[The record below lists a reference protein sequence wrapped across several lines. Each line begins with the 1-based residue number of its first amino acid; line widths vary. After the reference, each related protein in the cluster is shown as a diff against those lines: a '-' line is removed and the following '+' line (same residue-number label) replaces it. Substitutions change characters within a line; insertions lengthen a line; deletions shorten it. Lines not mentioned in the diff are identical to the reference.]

1 MEREKLGSRLG
12 FILLSAGCAIG
23 IGNVW
28 KFPYVTGES
37 GGGFFVLIYLL
48 FLVVMGI
55 PVLSMEFSM
64 GRGAGTSPV
73 RMYHKLKPEQKAW
86 SVHGYATLVGNI
98 ILMMFYTS
106 VTGWMLQYFVYML
119 TGKFSNVST
128 DIVQKDYV
136 SGVFAD
142 MLANPGMLILFM
154 GIVVVVG
161 FLVCSF
167 NMQKG
172 LEKVTKIMMIA
183 LLGLIIVLAIHSLTL
198 DGAKEGL
205 AFYLLPSVDK
215 IKEAGLI
222 NVIVAAMNQ
231 AFFTLS
237 LGIGA
242 MAIFG
247 SFIGRERSLLGE
259 GISVASLDTFVAITS
274 GLIIFPACFTYDVSV
289 DAGPNLIFVTLP
301 HVFMNMAGG
310 RIWGTMFF
318 LFMSFAALSTIF
330 AVFQN
335 ILSCVQELTGFSK
348 IKTCILSG
356 IGIFILSIPC
366 ILGFNLWSSFE
377 PLGAG
382 TGVLDLEDY
391 LVSNILLPVGSLVIT
406 IFCTQKFGWGFKN
419 YMEEAN
425 HGKGAKVKKW
435 MRFYMSYI
443 LPIIIGIIAVI
454 SIISPF
460 VKK

>member
-28 KFPYVTGES
+28 KFPYITGAN
-37 GGGFFVLIYLL
+37 GGGIFVLFYLL
-48 FLVVMGI
+48 FLVIMGI

-64 GRGAGTSPV
+64 GRGAQSSPV
-73 RMYHKLKPEQKAW
+73 RMYHKLTTKKAW
-86 SVHGYATLVGNI
+86 RAHGYATLVGNI

-119 TGKFSNVST
+119 SGKFDTVPENVT
-128 DIVQKDYV
+128 QTEYV

-142 MLANPGMLILFM
+142 MLSNPWMLILFM
-154 GIVVVVG
+154 GIVVAVG

-172 LEKVTKIMMIA
+172 LEKVTKVMMIA
-183 LLGLIIVLAIHSLTL
+183 LLGLIIVLAIHSFTL
-198 DGAKEGL
+198 DGAREGL
-205 AFYLLPSVDK
+205 KFYLLPSVDK
-215 IKEAGLI
+215 VKEVGLI

-231 AFFTLS
+231 SFFTLS

-247 SFIGRERSLLGE
+247 SFIGKERSLLGE

-274 GLIIFPACFTYDVSV
+274 GLIIFPACFTYNVDVG
-289 DAGPNLIFVTLP
+289 AGPNLIFVTLP

-310 RIWGTMFF
+310 RIWGTLFF

-335 ILSCVQELTGFSK
+335 ILSCVQELTNFSK
-348 IKTCILSG
+348 IKTCILCG
-356 IGIFILSIPC
+356 IGMFILSIPC
-366 ILGFNLWSSFE
+366 VLGFNVWSGFA
-377 PLGAG
+377 PFGQG
-382 TGVLDLEDY
+382 TGILDLEDY
-391 LVSNILLPVGSLVIT
+391 IVSNILLPIGSLVIV
-406 IFCTQKFGWGFKN
+406 IFCTQKFGWGFNN
-419 YMEEAN
+419 YMDEAN
-425 HGKGAKVKKW
+425 QGKGAKVQKW
-435 MRFYMSYI
+435 MRFYLTYI
-443 LPIIIGIIAVI
+443 LPVIIGIIAVI
-454 SIISPF
+454 SIVTPF
-460 VKK
+460 I